1 MMKRLISIC
10 LVLLLL
16 AGTGYAGVIGTWEG
30 VTDGWI
36 DQGTQLP
43 IDDPGTE
50 HGYAYDTIGATEGS
64 QSLKFT
70 TQGYDNSLQYK
81 VPYARKAEF
90 MENSIFSIDVTVA
103 ADELGVAGFFAIN
116 KVIFSAGVASGGY
129 FGISTPLNIGF
140 WAGSAQRTET
150 LEVDYSA
157 VTDLI
162 EANLGEGVLPGYI
175 HIILVTNGKR
185 TTVPESPVD
194 AYLDNAQLTPEPAT
208 MCLLGL
214 GAVLL
219 RRKK

>member
-16 AGTGYAGVIGTWEG
+16 AGTGYAGVIGSWEG
-30 VTDGWI
+30 VTDGWN

-70 TQGYDNSLQYK
+70 TQGWDNSLQYK
-81 VPYARKAEF
+81 VPYARKQEF
-90 MENSIFSIDVTVA
+90 MDNHIFSMDITVA
-103 ADELGVAGFFAIN
+103 ADELGVGGFFSIP
-116 KVIFSAGVASGGY
+116 KVIFSGGDATGGY
-129 FGISTPLNIGF
+129 FNVLTPLNIGF
-140 WAGSAQRTET
+140 SDGSAQRTVT
-150 LEVDYSA
+150 FEVDYSA

-162 EANLGEGVLPGYI
+162 VANLGEGVLPSFI

-194 AYLDNAQLTPEPAT
+194 VYLDNAQLTPEPAT